1 MPSPPSSGLPCPT
14 VRRSERI
21 KNRVRPIDEIEY
33 RLEKITV
40 PTGQTTES
48 PKPST
53 SEEQIKKGASR
64 YSVDSGLNFSEYRDP
79 TLRLADNSS
88 DSESEGQSISFSPD
102 RKGTSDVSGLKSGE
116 LINSTDLNLTK
127 TPTTGDELGSILE
140 ELEESL
146 CRSHSPRLPLD
157 SGKES
162 SGRLDPTTLD
172 LATGLTTWLVG
183 QRRYD
188 SSDRTLIFGTVDPQT
203 TIRSLSGTVNSRF
216 PEIKRDS
223 EGYRPALDMSA
234 KAKEPVFF
242 YGAPEEDAQDWLKR
256 FERFKKKFIEN
267 FTENIFYQVEAKIR
281 SRKLGLNEPVRNYY
295 YDILDSFRQLE
306 LEQGRPKKINNPT
319 QLQDNSE
326 IQKTPQ
332 TSRLPP
338 RSRKAPVRLGIIQAL
353 SLIFLFGFVI
363 NASAVPEG
371 VYFKQGPNIIFSH

>member
-116 LINSTDLNLTK
+116 LRNSTDLNLTK

-146 CRSHSPRLPLD
+146 CRSHSLRLPLD

-162 SGRLDPTTLD
+162 SGRVDPATLD

-203 TIRSLSGTVNSRF
+203 TGSLSGTVSSRF

-234 KAKEPVFF
+234 KAREPVFF
-242 YGAPEEDAQDWLKR
+242 YGAPEEDAHDWLKR
-256 FERFKKKFIEN
+256 FE
-267 FTENIFYQVEAKIR
+267 
-281 SRKLGLNEPVRNYY
+281 
-295 YDILDSFRQLE
+295 E
-306 LEQGRPKKINNPT
+306 L
-319 QLQDNSE
+319 SE
-326 IQKTPQ
+326 INRWENKL
-332 TSRLPP
+332 SYARVYLEGAA
-338 RSRKAPVRLGIIQAL
+338 RKWYNVTQPDT
-353 SLIFLFGFVI
+353 
-363 NASAVPEG
+363 
-371 VYFKQGPNIIFSH
+371 